1 MTGRNP
7 GAPRR
12 WRSMTL
18 AHNTDRI
25 ESERLIFRRIEEAD
39 FEFFA
44 RIHADPIVARYLG
57 DGRARSIQETRALLE
72 TFCQTYKSLELG
84 PLAVVRKSDGVLIG
98 RCGLS
103 DMALEVNTASG
114 KLPRVWYQRSKIPLD
129 TNVIFEQELG
139 YTFDRNYWGQG
150 YASEAA
156 ARVFEY
162 ASSTIPFRRIVSVI
176 HPDNIPSIKIAM
188 RCGAR
193 QESNVMLTGQEFFR
207 FKWPGGFV
215 SP

>member
-1 MTGRNP
+1 V
-7 GAPRR
+7 
-12 WRSMTL
+12 TL
-18 AHNTDRI
+18 AHDTDRI
-25 ESERLIFRRIEEAD
+25 ESERLILRRIEQAD

-57 DGRARSIQETRALLE
+57 NGRARSLQETHELLE
-72 TFCQTYKSLELG
+72 RFYETYKSLRLG
-84 PLAVVRKSDGVLIG
+84 PLAVLRKSDGVLIG

-114 KLPRVWYQRSKIPLD
+114 KLARVWYQRSQVPPD
-129 TNVIFEQELG
+129 ANVIFEQELG

-162 ASSTIPFRRIVSVI
+162 ASSTTRFRRIVSVI
-176 HPDNIPSIKIAM
+176 HPDNVPSIKIAKK
-188 RCGAR
+188 CGAR
-193 QESNVMLTGQEFFR
+193 QENNVMLMGQEFFR
-207 FKWPGGFV
+207 FVWPG
-215 SP
+215 S

>member
-1 MTGRNP
+1 
-7 GAPRR
+7 
-12 WRSMTL
+12 MTL
-18 AHNTDRI
+18 AHDTDRI
-25 ESERLIFRRIEEAD
+25 ESERLIFRRIEQAD

-44 RIHADPIVARYLG
+44 RIHADPMVARFLG
-57 DGRARSIQETRALLE
+57 NGRARSIQETHVLLE
-72 TFCQTYKSLELG
+72 TIYETYKSLELG
-84 PLAVVRKSDGVLIG
+84 PLAVLRKSDGVLIG

-114 KLPRVWYQRSKIPLD
+114 TLPRVWYQRSQLPSD

-150 YASEAA
+150 YGGEAA
-156 ARVFEY
+156 ARVFQY
-162 ASSTIPFRRIVSVI
+162 AFSTMPFRRIVSVI
-176 HPDNIPSIKIAM
+176 HPDNTPSIKIAS

-193 QESNVMLTGQEFFR
+193 LGNKVMLMGQEFLR
-207 FKWPGGFV
+207 FLWPGSIA

>member
-1 MTGRNP
+1 
-7 GAPRR
+7 
-12 WRSMTL
+12 MTL
-18 AHNTDRI
+18 AHDTDRI
-25 ESERLIFRRIEEAD
+25 ESERLIFRRIEQTD

-57 DGRARSIQETRALLE
+57 NGRARSMQETHELLE
-72 TFCQTYKSLELG
+72 TFYETYKSLELG
-84 PLAVVRKSDGVLIG
+84 PLAVLRKSDGVLIG

-103 DMALEVNTASG
+103 DMALEVSTASG
-114 KLPRVWYQRSKIPLD
+114 QLPRVWYQRSQVPSD

-139 YTFDRNYWGQG
+139 YTFDQNYWGQG

-162 ASSTIPFRRIVSVI
+162 ASSAMPFRRIVSVI
-176 HPDNIPSIKIAM
+176 HPDNTRSIKIAM
-188 RCGAR
+188 RHGAR
-193 QESNVMLTGQEFFR
+193 QENNVMLVGQEFFR
-207 FKWPGGFV
+207 FIWPQGFA

>member
-1 MTGRNP
+1 
-7 GAPRR
+7 
-12 WRSMTL
+12 MTL
-18 AHNTDRI
+18 AHHTDRI
-25 ESERLIFRRIEEAD
+25 ESERLIFRRIEPAD

-57 DGRARSIQETRALLE
+57 NGNPRSIQETRELLE
-72 TFCQTYKSLELG
+72 RYYETYKSLQLG
-84 PLAVVRKSDGVLIG
+84 PLAVLRKSDGVLIG

-114 KLPRVWYQRSKIPLD
+114 KLPRVWYQRSQVPSD
-129 TNVIFEQELG
+129 TSVIFEQELG

-162 ASSTIPFRRIVSVI
+162 ASSAMQFRRIVSVI
-176 HPDNIPSIKIAM
+176 HPDNAASIKIAKK
-188 RCGAR
+188 CGAR
-193 QESNVMLTGQEFFR
+193 HENNVMLMDREFFR
-207 FKWPGGFV
+207 FVWPEGFT

>member
-1 MTGRNP
+1 
-7 GAPRR
+7 
-12 WRSMTL
+12 MTL
-18 AHNTDRI
+18 ARDTDRI
-25 ESERLIFRRIEEAD
+25 ESERLIFRRIEQAD
-39 FEFFA
+39 FESFA

-57 DGRARSIQETRALLE
+57 NGKPRSIRETHELLE
-72 TFCQTYKSLELG
+72 RYFETYKSLELG
-84 PLAVVRKSDGVLIG
+84 PLAVLRKSDGVLIG

-103 DMALEVNTASG
+103 DMALEVNTSSG
-114 KLPRVWYQRSKIPLD
+114 KLPRVWYQRSQVPAG

-176 HPDNIPSIKIAM
+176 HPDNTASIKIAKK
-188 RCGAR
+188 CGAR
-193 QESNVMLTGQEFFR
+193 HENNVILMGQEFVR
-207 FKWPGGFV
+207 FVWPGGSA

>member
-1 MTGRNP
+1 
-7 GAPRR
+7 
-12 WRSMTL
+12 MTL
-18 AHNTDRI
+18 AHDTDRI
-25 ESERLIFRRIEEAD
+25 ESERLIFRRIEQAD

-44 RIHADPIVARYLG
+44 RIHADPMVARFLG
-57 DGRARSIQETRALLE
+57 NGRARSIQETHVLLE
-72 TFCQTYKSLELG
+72 TIYETYRSLELG
-84 PLAVVRKSDGVLIG
+84 PLAVLRKSDGVLIG

-114 KLPRVWYQRSKIPLD
+114 TLPRVWYQRSQLPSD

-150 YASEAA
+150 YGGEAA
-156 ARVFEY
+156 ARVFQY
-162 ASSTIPFRRIVSVI
+162 ASSTMPFRRIVSVI
-176 HPDNIPSIKIAM
+176 RPDNTPSIKIAS

-193 QESNVMLTGQEFFR
+193 LGNKVMLMGQEFLR
-207 FKWPGGFV
+207 FLWPGSIA

>member
-1 MTGRNP
+1 
-7 GAPRR
+7 
-12 WRSMTL
+12 MTL
-18 AHNTDRI
+18 ARDTDRI
-25 ESERLIFRRIEEAD
+25 ESERLIFRRIEQAD

-57 DGRARSIQETRALLE
+57 NGKPRSIQQTHELLE
-72 TFCQTYKSLELG
+72 RYFETYKSLELG
-84 PLAVVRKSDGVLIG
+84 PLAVLRKSDGVLIG

-103 DMALEVNTASG
+103 DMALEVDTSSG
-114 KLPRVWYQRSKIPLD
+114 ELPRVWYQRSQVPAG

-162 ASSTIPFRRIVSVI
+162 ASSTIPFRPIVSVI
-176 HPDNIPSIKIAM
+176 HPDNTASIKIATK
-188 RCGAR
+188 CGAR
-193 QESNVMLTGQEFFR
+193 HENNVILMGQEFLR
-207 FKWPGGFV
+207 FVWPGGSA

>member
-1 MTGRNP
+1 
-7 GAPRR
+7 
-12 WRSMTL
+12 MTL
-18 AHNTDRI
+18 AHGTDRI
-25 ESERLIFRRIEEAD
+25 DSERLIFRRIEPAD

-57 DGRARSIQETRALLE
+57 NGKPRSIQETQELLE
-72 TFCQTYKSLELG
+72 RYFETYRSLELG
-84 PLAVVRKSDGVLIG
+84 PLAVLRKSNGVLIG

-103 DMALEVNTASG
+103 DMALEVNTAPG
-114 KLPRVWYQRSKIPLD
+114 KLPRVWYQRSQVPPN

-162 ASSTIPFRRIVSVI
+162 ASSTMRFRRIVSVI
-176 HPDNIPSIKIAM
+176 HPDNTPSIKIAK
-188 RCGAR
+188 RGGAR
-193 QESNVMLTGQEFFR
+193 QENKVTLMGPEFFR
-207 FKWPGGFV
+207 FVWPVG
-215 SP
+215 SASA

>member
-1 MTGRNP
+1 
-7 GAPRR
+7 
-12 WRSMTL
+12 MTL
-18 AHNTDRI
+18 AHDTDRI
-25 ESERLIFRRIEEAD
+25 ESERLIFRRIEHAD

-57 DGRARSIQETRALLE
+57 NGRVRSTHETYALLDAFRE
-72 TFCQTYKSLELG
+72 TYKSLQLG

-114 KLPRVWYQRSKIPLD
+114 KLPRVWYQRSQVPLD
-129 TNVIFEQELG
+129 TSVIFEQELG

-150 YASEAA
+150 YAREAA
-156 ARVFEY
+156 ARVFAY
-162 ASSTIPFRRIVSVI
+162 ASAMPFRRIVSVI
-176 HPDNIPSIKIAM
+176 HPDNSPSIKIAV

-193 QESNVMLTGQEFFR
+193 QENTVTLMGQEFSR
-207 FKWPGGFV
+207 FIWPGASHDLKEPQSDALKNSEG
-215 SP
+215 

>member
-1 MTGRNP
+1 
-7 GAPRR
+7 
-12 WRSMTL
+12 MTL
-18 AHNTDRI
+18 ARGTDRI
-25 ESERLIFRRIEEAD
+25 ESERLILRRIERPD
-39 FEFFA
+39 FDFFA

-57 DGRARSIQETRALLE
+57 NGRARSLQETHALLE
-72 TFCQTYKSLELG
+72 RFYETYKNLDLG
-84 PLAVVRKSDGVLIG
+84 PLAVLRKSDGVLMG

-103 DMALEVNTASG
+103 DMALEVNTAPG
-114 KLPRVWYQRSKIPLD
+114 QLPRIWYQRSQVPSD

-139 YTFDRNYWGQG
+139 YTFDRHYWGQG

-162 ASSTIPFRRIVSVI
+162 ASSTLPFRRIVSVI
-176 HPDNIPSIKIAM
+176 HPENTPSIKIAK

-193 QESNVMLTGQEFFR
+193 HENNVMQLGQEFCR
-207 FKWPGGFV
+207 FIWPGGFG